1 MQCGRRGL
9 SRHVRLSRS
18 PGPVSRVPRSRVACP
33 LAAASDADAPIR
45 VVSRSCPGAGCA
57 ARPGPAAPQDA
68 ARPPCGRASRGY
80 GSRRSPLRP
89 APLRPPVATE
99 RRRPR
104 RLLAARD
111 PAAAS
116 RPSEHPAPPTLTI
129 PHKLYKRGCTAH
141 INITGLA
148 HRGAGH
154 RDGARHLGPRGP
166 AQVTSAVRHLP
177 RHRPVSTSRAR
188 PADPR
193 CAPSGAWACAAR
205 DSRQPSVVSVAVRA
219 PARRC
224 PPRPSLCM
232 GGLSE
237 MLSRPRPAASPSK
250 SAVSQDTAAY
260 SSVSL
265 VPPRLPR
272 LDTAAQESRASV
284 SKRDTGLVWP
294 SSPRPSRSACPH
306 VLGFESSPV
315 SKPRTCA
322 VGGGA

>member
-1 MQCGRRGL
+1 MTPERRAGAVRPTRPQPACASVSLAGASIAQPRRLPPRRGERRRCAYP
-9 SRHVRLSRS
+9 SRIPIVSWGRLR
-18 PGPVSRVPRSRVACP
+18 RT
-33 LAAASDADAPIR
+33 
-45 VVSRSCPGAGCA
+45 
-57 ARPGPAAPQDA
+57 DA
-68 ARPPCGRASRGY
+68 ARPLCGRASRGY
-80 GSRRSPLRP
+80 GSRRSPLSAGDRGGSCLP
-89 APLRPPVATE
+89 ETRLPPVT
-99 RRRPR
+99 
-104 RLLAARD
+104 
-111 PAAAS
+111 S
-116 RPSEHPAPPTLTI
+116 VHPAPPTRNI
-129 PHKLYKRGCTAH
+129 PHKLYKRGRTAH

-154 RDGARHLGPRGP
+154 GDGARHLGPRGP